1 MYMYTVFYY
10 DFIQEF
16 PHTRGEDDLPD
27 LSLKKTSEMHNQTT
41 HSRLPSGRPRWGGN
55 SSRGSAIHRTPEGE
69 GLTFRTKSLISI
81 LPSKK
86 PEPSTSRGFFDGRNA
101 RLRVI
106 RPTSSDEVES
116 QQTTSTS
123 AGTDRTP
130 DGRALSLH
138 SHDQQAAA
146 PYY

>member
-1 MYMYTVFYY
+1 
-10 DFIQEF
+10 
-16 PHTRGEDDLPD
+16 
-27 LSLKKTSEMHNQTT
+27 MHNQTT

-55 SSRGSAIHRTPEGE
+55 SSRGSATHRTPEGE

-86 PEPSTSRGFFDGRNA
+86 PEPGTPRGFFDGRNA

>member
-1 MYMYTVFYY
+1 MLQCT
-10 DFIQEF
+10 IL
-16 PHTRGEDDLPD
+16 LPIRK
-27 LSLKKTSEMHNQTT
+27 LPVQLVQTNFSIFQFVT
-41 HSRLPSGRPRWGGN
+41 YLIGIYRS
-55 SSRGSAIHRTPEGE
+55 
-69 GLTFRTKSLISI
+69 ISI

-86 PEPSTSRGFFDGRNA
+86 PEPSTPRGFFDGRNS

>member
-1 MYMYTVFYY
+1 MLFAVGPRPAQITWHDHCIQGPLFQYLYMFSSTLA
-10 DFIQEF
+10 
-16 PHTRGEDDLPD
+16 PRGHLLVSQCGMDHQKSTILLIFAA
-27 LSLKKTSEMHNQTT
+27 LSVKSCGL
-41 HSRLPSGRPRWGGN
+41 LWRP
-55 SSRGSAIHRTPEGE
+55 
-69 GLTFRTKSLISI
+69 ISI

>member
-1 MYMYTVFYY
+1 MRVHLNERTTSSIGTRSEKIYDHNTEEKPNYSKRVRDELVAQFVFTLMIILAN
-10 DFIQEF
+10 FIPTLHVAALILLF
-16 PHTRGEDDLPD
+16 
-27 LSLKKTSEMHNQTT
+27 
-41 HSRLPSGRPRWGGN
+41 
-55 SSRGSAIHRTPEGE
+55 
-69 GLTFRTKSLISI
+69 KSLTNFPRDISI

-86 PEPSTSRGFFDGRNA
+86 PEPGTPRGFFDGRNA